1 MSDDNISIDEQNI
14 KLNFVSL
21 GKNTVQNLY
30 ASDDENR
37 GGSEP
42 SASGSEVDDCGNTS
56 EESPGNFEMDYY
68 DANGGTQ
75 KFEYKKLSYNAVRRQ
90 INNSYE
96 QDTVHRYS
104 SALDILASY
113 IKGQKIIYM
122 EARSLTVCILNRLML
137 PAMFLSA
144 TASVVQQ
151 PLSSSN
157 NGRFILASISAFVAF
172 LLAIINYLKLDAS
185 AEAHKISSH
194 QYDKLQSCV
203 EFQSGNVLLFS
214 HPLLTTENALRQWDE
229 YRKIIRFSCPYKGDN
244 KEKEK
249 EKEKWIADEE
259 RKKINEMYKEKQD
272 AEIKLI
278 NHMKENIQSV
288 EEKIGDIK
296 ETNQFIIPRSI
307 RYTYPLIYNTNVF
320 SVIKKI
326 DDYKSKT
333 LTTLK
338 NVKNEIRFINSMQ
351 KTNDYKIP
359 AQYKKRVALL
369 FEQKKNLIHTILFL
383 NTAFSMIDKMF
394 QQEIT
399 NAEIKKKRFLIFFIL
414 NTFPCCCST
423 FIKTHFIPKEY
434 VSPTEC
440 GGDILKKLMGPERHI
455 DITENEINSFI
466 HKNSLH
472 LRSNSANIDH
482 MP

>member
-1 MSDDNISIDEQNI
+1 
-14 KLNFVSL
+14 
-21 GKNTVQNLY
+21 
-30 ASDDENR
+30 
-37 GGSEP
+37 
-42 SASGSEVDDCGNTS
+42 
-56 EESPGNFEMDYY
+56 
-68 DANGGTQ
+68 
-75 KFEYKKLSYNAVRRQ
+75 
-90 INNSYE
+90 
-96 QDTVHRYS
+96 
-104 SALDILASY
+104 
-113 IKGQKIIYM
+113 M

-229 YRKIIRFSCPYKGDN
+229 YRKIIRFSCPYKGND

-288 EEKIGDIK
+288 
-296 ETNQFIIPRSI
+296 
-307 RYTYPLIYNTNVF
+307 
-320 SVIKKI
+320 
-326 DDYKSKT
+326 
-333 LTTLK
+333 
-338 NVKNEIRFINSMQ
+338 
-351 KTNDYKIP
+351 
-359 AQYKKRVALL
+359 
-369 FEQKKNLIHTILFL
+369 
-383 NTAFSMIDKMF
+383 
-394 QQEIT
+394 
-399 NAEIKKKRFLIFFIL
+399 
-414 NTFPCCCST
+414 
-423 FIKTHFIPKEY
+423 
-434 VSPTEC
+434 
-440 GGDILKKLMGPERHI
+440 
-455 DITENEINSFI
+455 
-466 HKNSLH
+466 
-472 LRSNSANIDH
+472 
-482 MP
+482 

>member
-1 MSDDNISIDEQNI
+1 MSDLSNNQINISDDD
-14 KLNFVSL
+14 KLNFNFISL
-21 GKNTVQNLY
+21 GKSTVQNVY
-30 ASDDENR
+30 ISDDDEEQR

-42 SASGSEVDDCGNTS
+42 SDSGSDYNDCGDS
-56 EESPGNFEMDYY
+56 GEESPGNYEMNYY
-68 DANGGTQ
+68 DKYGANQ
-75 KFEYKKLSYNAVRRQ
+75 IFNYKKLSYNAVRRQ

-122 EARSLTVCILNRLML
+122 EARSLTVNILNRLML

-144 TASVVQQ
+144 FVSVIQE
-151 PLSSSN
+151 PLSTN
-157 NGRFILASISAFVAF
+157 KKGIIILSAISAFVAF

-194 QYDKLQSCV
+194 QYDKLQSWV

-229 YRKIIRFSCPYKGDN
+229 YKKIIRCSCPYGDDK
-244 KEKEK
+244 KEQQEPWISKEQR
-249 EKEKWIADEE
+249 E
-259 RKKINEMYKEKQD
+259 KINEMYKEKQD

-288 EEKIGDIK
+288 EDKISDIK

-351 KTNDYKIP
+351 KANNYKIP
-359 AQYKKRVALL
+359 QQHKNRVALL
-369 FEQKKNLIHTILFL
+369 FQQKKNLIHTILFL

-399 NAEIKKKRFLIFFIL
+399 NAEIKKKWFFIFFLINSL
-414 NTFPCCCST
+414 PCCFGN
-423 FIKTHFIPKEY
+423 FIKKKFVPNDYI
-434 VSPTEC
+434 SPTEC
-440 GGDILKKLMGPERHI
+440 GGDILQKLMGPECHI
-455 DITENEINSFI
+455 DITEYDMTSFLN
-466 HKNSLH
+466 K
-472 LRSNSANIDH
+472 RSNSENIDH